1 MCADHSRGR
10 PITAQQ
16 GFSIIELMVGMVVA
30 LLVGLAATS
39 SALVFTA
46 SQRQGIGV
54 GGAGVNVNTALAAL
68 KNDAAAA
75 GLGFFGNGTFLCSRL
90 NFSLGTTAHWNG
102 DVFAPMRVTRAG
114 DQDTLDVLQAD
125 RVEAGATVMLN
136 AVSAGTDAQL
146 RSFLPA
152 VRDDAVLLSSVT
164 ATDPCTV
171 RTVTEV
177 QDAAGTDPQRLVFA
191 GDGLHNGVAFTTAP
205 SYSINDE
212 AASGVTLLGR
222 LLWRR
227 YRLDGTNLMIE
238 EPLEGQSAVVAR
250 NVVGFRAQ
258 YGVSAVAEET
268 LSDWVNA
275 DAFTVDASTIARVRA
290 IRVGVIV
297 RSPQRE
303 KENAQGECEASTDKP
318 MLFAGTPQE
327 ETFEPDVADWKCY
340 RFRSAVLVIPMRNLV
355 LGLRAPA

>member
-1 MCADHSRGR
+1 MCASDHR
-10 PITAQQ
+10 PHRHQR

-39 SALVFTA
+39 SALMFTA

-75 GLGFFGNGTFLCSRL
+75 GLGFFGSGTFLCSRL

-114 DQDTLDVLQAD
+114 SLDTLDVLQAS
-125 RVEAGATVMLN
+125 RVEAGASVMLH
-136 AVSAGTDAQL
+136 AASVGGDAEL
-146 RSFLPA
+146 RSYLPA
-152 VRDDAVLLSSVT
+152 VVGDAVLLSSIT

-171 RTVTEV
+171 RSVTNVE
-177 QDAAGTDPQRLVFA
+177 DAIGTTPQRLVFA
-191 GDGLHNGVAFTTAP
+191 GDNVHNGVAFTTAP
-205 SYSINDE
+205 TYSVNDE
-212 AASGVTLLGR
+212 AASGVTLLGT

-227 YRLDGTNLMIE
+227 YRLDGTNLLIE
-238 EPLEGQSAVVAR
+238 EPLQGTSAVVAR
-250 NVVGFRAQ
+250 NVVGFRAH
-258 YGVSAVAEET
+258 YGVSVAGQET
-268 LSDWVNA
+268 LSNWVGA
-275 DAFTVDASTIARVRA
+275 DTFTVDASNIAQVRA

-303 KENAQGECEASTDKP
+303 KANAEGDCEASDRKP
-318 MLFAGTPQE
+318 MLYAGTDQE
-327 ETFEPDVADWKCY
+327 ETFEPDVADWRCY
-340 RFRSAVLVIPMRNLV
+340 RYRSAVLVIPMRNLV